1 MTFPYPRLKKLFR
14 LLEVHG
20 GQEQGWT
27 TRALAE
33 RLEVTERTVRDDLK
47 KLDHLLQAHG
57 ARLESRRQH
66 GYSIV
71 INDEQRYRELSMTS
85 PVKDD
90 APPLPDTPEER
101 IRYELFALL
110 NAHQD
115 IRMEDLAD
123 SLYISRATLNND
135 VKILRQIMEEYG
147 IKLSIKPSYGVSI
160 VGEEK
165 SIRYCLAEYADVRDE
180 EHTLSSSMDQEHLLH
195 PVQISELRRMVVEQ
209 LRQHNVRM
217 ADLALKDLI
226 THLAVMILRIQS
238 GHGLQHFESVASAS
252 KMPPSGSGE
261 YSDDNAVEAAP
272 GRRQDQRQPALD
284 HLDAPDTSDIID
296 VSDDRTVSNY
306 PVDLDKLDTYD
317 DLDDLDAPDAHDN
330 LADLGDLNPL
340 DPPDAHGHHDPD
352 ALLADSIIRGIE
364 QAYQLECPVGERNYV
379 QLHIASKRMTEDEE
393 RWQELQ
399 SDRLLLAV
407 RSMLDYVHERYAYEL
422 RNDERLSRDLYAH
435 LKPMMIRLEHGMN
448 MRNPMLH
455 HIRKHYPLAYEVTI
469 GAVKQLQ
476 SYYPYDINDNEIGYL
491 ALHFGAALER
501 KYHIPH
507 RRRKTVLLVCGSGY
521 GTARILESR
530 LRSLFAELDVTRV
543 VSLREYEDM
552 LSVKED
558 MVISTIRL
566 PGQKNKPAAV
576 VAPIPTDRDMATIT
590 QLVRTSDQQQ
600 ESSCFRYFRPEWFMR
615 LPRATDKDTLL
626 REMSARLLEQG
637 VVTEGFMPA
646 VLEREAMASTA
657 LGMGMAIPHPLEL
670 SSTRTAVY
678 ICLLEEPLPWDEDN
692 HVHAVFLLS
701 ICKED
706 YEQAMGIYDLCVELI
721 RQQPLLDRL
730 QECDTFGA
738 FLEVAG
744 ESLASKSPEL
754 Y

>member
-47 KLDHLLQAHG
+47 KLDHLLQSHG
-57 ARLESRRQH
+57 AHLESRRQH
-66 GYSIV
+66 GYSIA
-71 INDEQRYRELSMTS
+71 IDDEHRYRELSTKS

-135 VKILRQIMEEYG
+135 LKILRQIMEEYG
-147 IKLSIKPSYGVSI
+147 IQLSIKPSHGVSI

-180 EHTLSSSMDQEHLLH
+180 DHTLSSSMDQEHLLY
-195 PVQISELRRMVVEQ
+195 PVQIPELRSMVVEQ
-209 LRQHNVRM
+209 LRQHSIRM

-238 GHGLQHFESVASAS
+238 GHGLQQFESVASAS
-252 KMPPSGSGE
+252 KVPPSGSGE
-261 YSDDNAVEAAP
+261 YSDDNIVEPAP
-272 GRRQDQRQPALD
+272 GRRQDQRKLVLN
-284 HLDAPDTSDIID
+284 HLDGLST
-296 VSDDRTVSNY
+296 
-306 PVDLDKLDTYD
+306 L
-317 DLDDLDAPDAHDN
+317 H
-330 LADLGDLNPL
+330 
-340 DPPDAHGHHDPD
+340 PPDDHGHHDPD
-352 ALLADSIIRGIE
+352 ALLADSIIRSIE
-364 QAYQLECPVGERNYV
+364 QAYPLQCPVGERNYV

-407 RSMLDYVHERYAYEL
+407 RSMLDYIHERYAYDL

-552 LSVKED
+552 VSVKED

-566 PGQKNKPAAV
+566 PSQKNKPAAV

-637 VVTEGFMPA
+637 VVTERFMPA

-706 YEQAMGIYDLCVELI
+706 YEQAMAIYDLCVELI

-744 ESLASKSPEL
+744 EALASKSPEL

>member
-47 KLDHLLQAHG
+47 KLDHLLQSHG

-71 INDEQRYRELSMTS
+71 IDDEQRYRELSMKS

-135 VKILRQIMEEYG
+135 LKILRQIMEEYG
-147 IKLSIKPSYGVSI
+147 IQLSIKPSHGVSI

-180 EHTLSSSMDQEHLLH
+180 DHTLSSSMDQEHLLH
-195 PVQISELRRMVVEQ
+195 PVQIPELRSMVVEQ
-209 LRQHNVRM
+209 LRQHNIRM

-238 GHGLQHFESVASAS
+238 GHGLQQFESVASAS
-252 KMPPSGSGE
+252 KVPPS
-261 YSDDNAVEAAP
+261 
-272 GRRQDQRQPALD
+272 
-284 HLDAPDTSDIID
+284 
-296 VSDDRTVSNY
+296 
-306 PVDLDKLDTYD
+306 
-317 DLDDLDAPDAHDN
+317 
-330 LADLGDLNPL
+330 
-340 DPPDAHGHHDPD
+340 DPD
-352 ALLADSIIRGIE
+352 AVLADSIIRSIE
-364 QAYQLECPVGERNYV
+364 QAYQLQCPVGERNYV

-393 RWQELQ
+393 SWQELQ

-407 RSMLDYVHERYAYEL
+407 RSMLDYIHERYAYDL
-422 RNDERLSRDLYAH
+422 RNDERLTRDLYAH

-566 PGQKNKPAAV
+566 PSQKNKPAAV

-637 VVTEGFMPA
+637 VVTERFMPA

-730 QECDTFGA
+730 QECNTFGA

-744 ESLASKSPEL
+744 EALASKSPEL

>member
-47 KLDHLLQAHG
+47 KLDHLLQSHG

-71 INDEQRYRELSMTS
+71 IDDEQRYRELSMKS

-135 VKILRQIMEEYG
+135 LKILRQIMEEYG
-147 IKLSIKPSYGVSI
+147 IQLSIKPSHGVSI
-160 VGEEK
+160 IGEEK

-195 PVQISELRRMVVEQ
+195 PVQIPELRSMVVEQ
-209 LRQHNVRM
+209 LRQHNIRM

-238 GHGLQHFESVASAS
+238 GHGLQQFESVASAS
-252 KMPPSGSGE
+252 KVPPS
-261 YSDDNAVEAAP
+261 
-272 GRRQDQRQPALD
+272 
-284 HLDAPDTSDIID
+284 
-296 VSDDRTVSNY
+296 
-306 PVDLDKLDTYD
+306 
-317 DLDDLDAPDAHDN
+317 
-330 LADLGDLNPL
+330 
-340 DPPDAHGHHDPD
+340 DPD
-352 ALLADSIIRGIE
+352 AVLADSIIRSIE
-364 QAYQLECPVGERNYV
+364 QAYQLQCPVGERNYV

-393 RWQELQ
+393 SWQELQ

-407 RSMLDYVHERYAYEL
+407 RSMLDYIHERYAYDL

-566 PGQKNKPAAV
+566 PSQKNKPAAV

-637 VVTEGFMPA
+637 VVTERFMPA

-730 QECDTFGA
+730 QECNTFGA

-744 ESLASKSPEL
+744 EALASKSPEL

>member
-71 INDEQRYRELSMTS
+71 IDDEQRYRELSTKS

-135 VKILRQIMEEYG
+135 LKILRQIMEEYG
-147 IKLSIKPSYGVSI
+147 IQLSIKPSHGVSI

-180 EHTLSSSMDQEHLLH
+180 DHTLSSSMDQEHLLH
-195 PVQISELRRMVVEQ
+195 PVQIPELRSMVVQQ
-209 LRQHNVRM
+209 LRQHSIRM

-238 GHGLQHFESVASAS
+238 GHGLQQFDSVASAS
-252 KMPPSGSGE
+252 KAPSAGSGE
-261 YSDDNAVEAAP
+261 YSDDNAVEP
-272 GRRQDQRQPALD
+272 DLGRRQDQRRPVPD
-284 HLDAPDTSDIID
+284 HLDAPDTSDNID
-296 VSDDRTVSNY
+296 FHH
-306 PVDLDKLDTYD
+306 
-317 DLDDLDAPDAHDN
+317 A
-330 LADLGDLNPL
+330 
-340 DPPDAHGHHDPD
+340 AHGPD
-352 ALLADSIIRGIE
+352 ALLADSIIRNIE
-364 QAYQLECPVGERNYV
+364 QAYQLQCPVGERNYV
-379 QLHIASKRMTEDEE
+379 RLHIASKRMTEDEE
-393 RWQELQ
+393 LWQELQ
-399 SDRLLLAV
+399 SDRLLVAV
-407 RSMLDYVHERYAYEL
+407 GSMLDYIHERYAYDL

-566 PGQKNKPAAV
+566 PSQKNKPAAV
-576 VAPIPTDRDMATIT
+576 VAPIPADRDMATIT

-637 VVTEGFMPA
+637 IVTERFMPA

-678 ICLLEEPLPWDEDN
+678 ICLLEEPLRWDEDN

-721 RQQPLLDRL
+721 RQQPLLERL

-744 ESLASKSPEL
+744 EALASKSPEL

>member
-147 IKLSIKPSYGVSI
+147 IQLSIKPSYGVSI

-217 ADLALKDLI
+217 AELALKDLI

-272 GRRQDQRQPALD
+272 GRRQDQRQPAPD
-284 HLDAPDTSDIID
+284 HLDAPDTSDNID

-352 ALLADSIIRGIE
+352 ALLADSIIRSIE

-744 ESLASKSPEL
+744 EALASKSPEL